1 MQKKVIKL
9 LKLILSLPRNAKILV
24 ALINDA
30 ALCVI
35 SLWIAFYLRID
46 QFVSLRENILLIALI
61 SIFLALSIFWFSGLY
76 RTVFRYTGRSS
87 LASISVAVSIYGL
100 SYMAII
106 TIYGING
113 IPRSIGILQPLILFF
128 AICITRLGAL
138 PLLGIVDENN
148 KILNLYPKVLIYG
161 AGSAGRQLASAL
173 EIAGE
178 MKVIGFID
186 DDKLLHDQV
195 LQGKKIYSNKN
206 LKKII
211 NLKKITH
218 VLLAMPSINRNKRL
232 EIIKKISIFNV
243 VVKTL
248 PTVSDLIEER
258 VTTSD
263 IRELDVEDILGRDQV
278 LPNTQLLTKNI
289 SSKIVM
295 VTGAGG
301 SIGSELCRQIIKLN
315 PVKLILIEISE
326 YGLYQI
332 QSELEDL
339 NNKLNLGKKIEIIP
353 LLASVQ
359 DRSRLEKI
367 FKIYKPN
374 TVYHAAAYKHVPLVE
389 ENICAGLKNNVIG
402 TLAIAETAIKESV
415 SDFVLISSDKAV
427 RPTNVMGASKR
438 LAELC
443 LQALFHSSKNSI
455 TKLCMVRFG
464 NVLNSS
470 GSVIPLFK
478 KQIKNGGPVTLTH
491 PDVSRYFMTIPEAVQ
506 LVIQAGA
513 MAKGSDV
520 FVLDMGK
527 PVKINDLIKKIISLS
542 GLTVKDDQNPDGDI
556 SIKVIGLRPAEKLYE
571 ELLLGDNP
579 QPTEHAKIQKAQDTY
594 IPWNKL
600 RLDLEN
606 LETLINYNNI
616 SEILFLLKKLV
627 NGYSWDGQIV
637 DKVFQ
642 QQEAKYNYSKNNNYE
657 IEDSKVI
664 KIKK

>member
-1 MQKKVIKL
+1 M
-9 LKLILSLPRNAKILV
+9 
-24 ALINDA
+24 
-30 ALCVI
+30 
-35 SLWIAFYLRID
+35 
-46 QFVSLRENILLIALI
+46 
-61 SIFLALSIFWFSGLY
+61 
-76 RTVFRYTGRSS
+76 
-87 LASISVAVSIYGL
+87 
-100 SYMAII
+100 
-106 TIYGING
+106 
-113 IPRSIGILQPLILFF
+113 
-128 AICITRLGAL
+128 
-138 PLLGIVDENN
+138 
-148 KILNLYPKVLIYG
+148 
-161 AGSAGRQLASAL
+161 
-173 EIAGE
+173 
-178 MKVIGFID
+178 
-186 DDKLLHDQV
+186 
-195 LQGKKIYSNKN
+195 
-206 LKKII
+206 
-211 NLKKITH
+211 
-218 VLLAMPSINRNKRL
+218 
-232 EIIKKISIFNV
+232 
-243 VVKTL
+243 
-248 PTVSDLIEER
+248 
-258 VTTSD
+258 
-263 IRELDVEDILGRDQV
+263 
-278 LPNTQLLTKNI
+278 
-289 SSKIVM
+289 
-295 VTGAGG
+295 
-301 SIGSELCRQIIKLN
+301 
-315 PVKLILIEISE
+315 
-326 YGLYQI
+326 
-332 QSELEDL
+332 
-339 NNKLNLGKKIEIIP
+339 NLGKKIEIIP

>member
-1 MQKKVIKL
+1 MQKKFIKL

-178 MKVIGFID
+178 MKVLGFID

-195 LQGKKIYSNKN
+195 LQGKKIYSTKN
-206 LKKII
+206 LNKII

-232 EIIKKISIFNV
+232 EIIKKISIYNV

-339 NNKLNLGKKIEIIP
+339 NNKFNLDKKIEIIP

>member
-1 MQKKVIKL
+1 MQKKFIKL

-24 ALINDA
+24 ALLNDA

-46 QFVSLRENILLIALI
+46 QFVSLRENILFIALI

-87 LASISVAVSIYGL
+87 LVSISVAVSIYGF

-148 KILNLYPKVLIYG
+148 KILNLNPKVLIYG

-178 MKVIGFID
+178 MKVLGFID

-195 LQGKKIYSNKN
+195 LQGNKIYSTKN
-206 LKKII
+206 LNKVI

-232 EIIKKISIFNV
+232 EIIKKISIYNV

-278 LPNTQLLTKNI
+278 LPNIQLLTKNI

-295 VTGAGG
+295 VSGAGG

-315 PVKLILIEISE
+315 PEKLILIEISE

-339 NNKLNLGKKIEIIP
+339 NNKLTLDKKIEIIP

-402 TLAIAETAIKESV
+402 TLVIAETAIKESV

-527 PVKINDLIKKIISLS
+527 PVKIKDLIKKIISLS
-542 GLTVKDDQNPDGDI
+542 GLTVKNDQNPDGDI

-600 RLDLEN
+600 RPDLEN

-627 NGYSWDGQIV
+627 NGYSWDGRIV

-642 QQEAKYNYSKNNNYE
+642 QQEVKYNYSKNNNYE

-664 KIKK
+664 KIIK

>member
-1 MQKKVIKL
+1 
-9 LKLILSLPRNAKILV
+9 
-24 ALINDA
+24 
-30 ALCVI
+30 
-35 SLWIAFYLRID
+35 
-46 QFVSLRENILLIALI
+46 
-61 SIFLALSIFWFSGLY
+61 
-76 RTVFRYTGRSS
+76 
-87 LASISVAVSIYGL
+87 
-100 SYMAII
+100 
-106 TIYGING
+106 
-113 IPRSIGILQPLILFF
+113 
-128 AICITRLGAL
+128 
-138 PLLGIVDENN
+138 
-148 KILNLYPKVLIYG
+148 
-161 AGSAGRQLASAL
+161 
-173 EIAGE
+173 
-178 MKVIGFID
+178 
-186 DDKLLHDQV
+186 
-195 LQGKKIYSNKN
+195 
-206 LKKII
+206 
-211 NLKKITH
+211 
-218 VLLAMPSINRNKRL
+218 
-232 EIIKKISIFNV
+232 
-243 VVKTL
+243 
-248 PTVSDLIEER
+248 
-258 VTTSD
+258 
-263 IRELDVEDILGRDQV
+263 
-278 LPNTQLLTKNI
+278 
-289 SSKIVM
+289 
-295 VTGAGG
+295 
-301 SIGSELCRQIIKLN
+301 
-315 PVKLILIEISE
+315 
-326 YGLYQI
+326 
-332 QSELEDL
+332 
-339 NNKLNLGKKIEIIP
+339 
-353 LLASVQ
+353 
-359 DRSRLEKI
+359 
-367 FKIYKPN
+367 
-374 TVYHAAAYKHVPLVE
+374 
-389 ENICAGLKNNVIG
+389 
-402 TLAIAETAIKESV
+402 
-415 SDFVLISSDKAV
+415 
-427 RPTNVMGASKR
+427 
-438 LAELC
+438 
-443 LQALFHSSKNSI
+443 
-455 TKLCMVRFG
+455 MVRFG